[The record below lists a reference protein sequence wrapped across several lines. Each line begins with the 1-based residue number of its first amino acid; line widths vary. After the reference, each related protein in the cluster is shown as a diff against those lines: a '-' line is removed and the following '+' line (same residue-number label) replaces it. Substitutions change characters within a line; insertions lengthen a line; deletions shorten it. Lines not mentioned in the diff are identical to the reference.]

1 MVIKMKIIQ
10 GKYKGRVLKGF
21 DIEGTRPTMD
31 RVKESLFAMI
41 QNKIPN
47 SRCLDLFSGSGNL
60 GIEALSMNARDVV
73 FVDKNKISIK
83 TINENLKNINEER
96 LVLHSDYKD
105 ALNILSKTDKF
116 DIIFLDPPYSTNYID
131 EAIKIILDKDIL
143 DNNGLIVCET
153 DDIKKINSYDCL
165 EEVKNKKYGE
175 KIVVILKK

>member
-60 GIEALSMNARDVV
+60 GIEALSMNASDVV
-73 FVDKNKISIK
+73 FVDKNKISVKI
-83 TINENLKNINEER
+83 INENLKNINEER
-96 LVLHSDYKD
+96 RVLHSDYKD